1 LDLKSYGKQYIKEK
15 YMIKNIL
22 KDRMWILGI
31 SITFVGMLVTSVL
44 VSDDI
49 NKVKLI
55 FGISLIIIGIIMIYQ
70 IFKSDIKIIL
80 TN

>member
-1 LDLKSYGKQYIKEK
+1 
-15 YMIKNIL
+15 MIKNIL